1 MINILHLIKVAA
13 VVIVAATSAG
23 CERPVEITWDA
34 SSLHRVTGGVYAR
47 VKVLSDGR
55 LALVYSAGPAVCMRT
70 SVDGG
75 DSWSE
80 ASEIARD
87 QRYNYTNS
95 ELLELHGGR
104 LLYLWNARPRTAGE
118 CEYKIMGAVSDDGGA
133 TWRVQDIFRAGCRP
147 SEGCWEPVALQFE
160 DGHIELYFADESPY
174 DTTSEQQITMMRS
187 DDDAETWGEPQCV
200 SFRQGTRD
208 GMPVPIYLPHRDE
221 VVVAI
226 EDNGLAGRFKP
237 VTVRTSEDWRDG
249 CVTGSSPRRRSALKA
264 DEQLHDTIYAG
275 APYLIRLRDGRT
287 LLSVQSTEGRHG
299 TNECY
304 ANMQVYAGD
313 RNAENFSHR
322 TTPYPDLPWEGNA
335 LWNSLCQTDD
345 NTVMAVMSV
354 GGVENGGIWTVKG
367 RLK

>member
-1 MINILHLIKVAA
+1 MRLSTPNMRKCLLGWGWVSLWSCRSRIICLSLLGGNAAERRNLFRLCDSRTQYMINILHLIKVAA
-13 VVIVAATSAG
+13 VVIVAAVSAG

-147 SEGCWEPVALQFE
+147 SEGCWEPVALQFD

-200 SFRQGTRD
+200 SFRQGR
-208 GMPVPIYLPHRDE
+208 
-221 VVVAI
+221 
-226 EDNGLAGRFKP
+226 
-237 VTVRTSEDWRDG
+237 VTVCPCRYICR
-249 CVTGSSPRRRSALKA
+249 
-264 DEQLHDTIYAG
+264 I
-275 APYLIRLRDGRT
+275 
-287 LLSVQSTEGRHG
+287 G
-299 TNECY
+299 T
-304 ANMQVYAGD
+304 
-313 RNAENFSHR
+313 RWS
-322 TTPYPDLPWEGNA
+322 
-335 LWNSLCQTDD
+335 
-345 NTVMAVMSV
+345 
-354 GGVENGGIWTVKG
+354 
-367 RLK
+367 